1 MVRKLKGGA
10 VNGTYGKNSGSHPLR
25 RSPWR
30 FGSIVRLSN
39 LRLWCSAL
47 CLGGAAGVA
56 DARPDP
62 RAGAWAHEAS
72 ALEPQGSVTWGKL
85 DNGFR
90 YALLPHAGVPEAAT
104 LQLLVLA
111 GAMDEQEDERG
122 LAHFMEHMAF
132 RGNSAFPEAEMV
144 RFFQELGVEFG
155 SDVNAVTAFDYTAY
169 TLDFRDAN
177 LPLLERGLRFFRS
190 FADGVNFDPAL
201 IEQERGVILSELRGR
216 DNVGAKG
223 QLDAMQ
229 TLFDGLTFIQ
239 RSPGGSYESVAA
251 LTQQQFESFYRRYYR
266 PDLMVLVGA
275 GDFDLPALEAKAQEI
290 FGSLV
295 RPAEPLPVRDHG
307 RLPDTDRLRADTFR
321 ISDVGSAQLLVG
333 SVREAPS
340 APDSRAMR
348 TDHYNEQ
355 FAQRLLSD
363 RLARGLL
370 NTPAGEARME
380 ELVGNRAAVASVI
393 TGLSAWAAHV
403 KALDEM
409 IRATYVHGFL
419 PQEIDPARMRQQRMF
434 ELFADILPQR
444 DPHEVSQKLLDSI
457 VNHKVY
463 VGEAVE
469 LAWRAAWLRDLN
481 ADELLVAFRR
491 SWELDKMVL
500 HLSGELPAEFEASEM
515 LTTLLESRKFDP
527 DQVRLAARKDHPFEM
542 KPWGDPSE
550 AELVREIPEIGA
562 KLFRLSNG
570 VRVNIVSTPYEPGV
584 VHGIARV
591 GSGLLDMPGN
601 KPALKEF
608 GLHTLFA
615 SGTAHY
621 LSNDLRKVI
630 DSEFLAF
637 DFGVD
642 DHDAFTFQG
651 TTEQEKLSA
660 FLGVV
665 TEFLFRP
672 KFGTFVH
679 RSEKMK
685 ATMSRA
691 SSASGMPE
699 GMRDLTDYLFE
710 GDARFTWGEFVDYV
724 GLSSTD
730 VRRWLQQPLGQGYVE
745 VSIVGDITVEAA
757 LDLAQRTL
765 GTLSPRAEA
774 KTIRGTLKPVAI
786 SAPPGFKRI
795 EFVGEDHLAIVKGH
809 WPVIGEVDTRDR
821 TALYLLATLLENQIR
836 QQVRNDLGLAYSPT
850 ADFQAYDG
858 FNEFSM
864 LVASI
869 DCASDAATKVAR
881 MVEDIAVGLS
891 RTGIDDGEFLGARGI
906 LSSQVRRAWRD
917 NGFLLQSIMRAQEQ
931 PESADALI
939 ALHGGLIDEIT
950 KEEVAAWAK
959 KVLTRRNTYTAAI
972 VPKQFIGIFQT
983 D

>member
-1 MVRKLKGGA
+1 VRVKKILPLVFLLWLTA
-10 VNGTYGKNSGSHPLR
+10 TVSGL
-25 RSPWR
+25 
-30 FGSIVRLSN
+30 N
-39 LRLWCSAL
+39 
-47 CLGGAAGVA
+47 
-56 DARPDP
+56 ARPDP
-62 RAGAWAHEAS
+62 RQGVWAHEESDLAPPPNVEWGE
-72 ALEPQGSVTWGKL
+72 LE
-85 DNGFR
+85 NGFR
-90 YALLPHAGVPEAAT
+90 YALVPHDGVPQAAT
-104 LQLLVLA
+104 LQLLVLV
-111 GAMDEQEDERG
+111 GAMDEQEHERG

-132 RGNSAFPEAEMV
+132 RGNRAFPEAEMV

-169 TLDFRDAN
+169 TLDFRDATM
-177 LPLLERGLRFFRS
+177 PLLERGLQFFRS
-190 FADGVNFDPAL
+190 FADGVNFEPAL

-216 DNVGAKG
+216 DSVGAKG

-229 TLFDGLTFIQ
+229 ALFSGLTFIE
-239 RSPGGSYESVAA
+239 RSPGGSYESVET
-251 LTQQQFESFYRRYYR
+251 LFQQQFESFYRRYYR

-275 GDFDLPALEAKAQEI
+275 GDFDLPTLEAKAREI

-295 RPAEPLPVRDHG
+295 QPAEPLPVRDHG
-307 RLPDTDRLRADTFR
+307 RLLASDRLRADTFR
-321 ISDVGSAQLLVG
+321 ISDVGSAQLIVG
-333 SVREAPS
+333 SVRERS
-340 APDSRAMR
+340 AETDSRAR
-348 TDHYNEQ
+348 RIEHYSEQ
-355 FAQRLLSD
+355 FAQGLLSN

-370 NTPAGEARME
+370 NTPGGQARIE

-393 TGLSAWAAHV
+393 TQPAAWEAHL
-403 KALDEM
+403 KALDDM

-419 PQEIDPARMRQQRMF
+419 PEEIEPARARQLRRV
-434 ELFADILPQR
+434 ELLADIVPQR
-444 DPHEVSQKLLDSI
+444 DPNEVTQELLDSI
-457 VNHKVY
+457 VNHEVF
-463 VGEAVE
+463 VGESVE
-469 LAWRAAWLRDLN
+469 LAWRAAWLRQVDEQ
-481 ADELLVAFRR
+481 ELLAAYRR
-491 SWELDKMVL
+491 AWNLDGIVM
-500 HLSGELPAEFEASEM
+500 HMSGELPPEFEANSM
-515 LTTLLESRKFDP
+515 LATLVESRKFDP
-527 DQVRLAARKDHPFEM
+527 DQIRMAARQDHPFEM
-542 KPWGDPSE
+542 KPWGDPSD

-562 KLFRLSNG
+562 ELYRLSNG
-570 VRVNIVSTPYEPGV
+570 VRVNIVPTPYEPGV

-591 GSGLLDMPGN
+591 GAGLLDMPGN

-615 SGTAHY
+615 SGTTHY
-621 LSNDLRKVI
+621 LANDLRKVI

-651 TTEQEKLSA
+651 TTERAKLAA

-672 KFGTFVH
+672 KFGTYVH
-679 RSEKMK
+679 RSERMK

-691 SSASGMPE
+691 SSASGMQE
-699 GMRDLTDYLFE
+699 GMRDLTDYLFD
-710 GDARFTWGEFVDYV
+710 GDARFTWGNFVDYV

-730 VRRWLQQPLGQGYVE
+730 VRRWLQEPLGEGYVE

-757 LDLAQRTL
+757 LDLAQRTV
-765 GTLSPRAEA
+765 GTLSPRAEE
-774 KTIRGTLKPVAI
+774 KRIRGTLKPVEV
-786 SAPPGFKRI
+786 SASPGFKRI
-795 EFVGEDHLAIVKGH
+795 EFVGEDHLALVKGH
-809 WPVIGEVDTRDR
+809 WPVIGPVDTRDR

-836 QQVRNDLGLAYSPT
+836 QKVRNDLGLAYSPT
-850 ADFQAYDG
+850 ADFQAYNG
-858 FNEFSM
+858 FNDFSM

-881 MVEDIAVGLS
+881 MVEDIAVDLS
-891 RTGIDDGEFLGARGI
+891 RRGIDEGEFLGARGI

-917 NGFLLQSIMRAQEQ
+917 NSFLLQSVMRAQEQ
-931 PESADALI
+931 PASADAVAAI
-939 ALHGGLIDEIT
+939 HGGLIDEIT